1 MAALRGYSSTLHVA
15 VEFQL
20 PPNSV
25 QKVAINY
32 MYRQRIGL
40 RAEYRDQ
47 EGERV
52 KASPSLADKFQTL
65 KSLTVSLGY
74 FNPKGFAPNSQLK
87 YKVNLGGAKSVFR
100 FRCPNDE
107 CIRGDFD
114 LSKELASA
122 VAKKRTTV
130 SGELSC
136 QGWQNKA
143 MVDTVHCHNILR
155 YELKLAY

>member
-1 MAALRGYSSTLHVA
+1 
-15 VEFQL
+15 
-20 PPNSV
+20 
-25 QKVAINY
+25 

-52 KASPSLADKFQTL
+52 KASPSLADKFRKL
-65 KSLTVSLGY
+65 KSLIVKLGY
-74 FNPKGFAPNSQLK
+74 YNPKGLAPNSQLN
-87 YKVNLGGAKSVFR
+87 YVVNLENAKSVFR
-100 FRCPNDE
+100 FRCPNEE

-114 LSKELASA
+114 LTKELASA

-130 SGELSC
+130 TGELSC

-143 MVDTVHCHNILR
+143 AIDTVHCHNILR
-155 YELKLAY
+155 YKLKLAY

>member
-1 MAALRGYSSTLHVA
+1 
-15 VEFQL
+15 
-20 PPNSV
+20 
-25 QKVAINY
+25 

-40 RAEYRDQ
+40 RAEYRNQ

-52 KASPSLADKFQTL
+52 KASPSLADKFQKL
-65 KSLTVSLGY
+65 KSLTVNLGY
-74 FNPKGFAPNSQLK
+74 FNPKGVAQNGQLK
-87 YKVNLGGAKSVFR
+87 YAVNLEHAKSVFR

-114 LSKELASA
+114 LTEELASA

-143 MVDTVHCHNILR
+143 TVDTVHCHNVLR
-155 YELKLAY
+155 YVLKLAY

>member
-1 MAALRGYSSTLHVA
+1 
-15 VEFQL
+15 
-20 PPNSV
+20 
-25 QKVAINY
+25 

-40 RAEYRDQ
+40 RAEYRHQ

-52 KASPSLADKFQTL
+52 KASPSLADKFRKL
-65 KSLTVSLGY
+65 KSLIVNLGY
-74 FNPKGFAPNSQLK
+74 YDPKGLTPNSQVN
-87 YKVNLGGAKSVFR
+87 YVVNLDNAKSVFR
-100 FRCPNDE
+100 FRCPNEE

-114 LSKELASA
+114 LTKELASA

-143 MVDTVHCHNILR
+143 KIDTVHCHNVLR

>member
-1 MAALRGYSSTLHVA
+1 
-15 VEFQL
+15 
-20 PPNSV
+20 
-25 QKVAINY
+25 

-52 KASPSLADKFQTL
+52 KASPSLADKFRKL
-65 KSLTVSLGY
+65 KSLIVNLGY
-74 FNPKGFAPNSQLK
+74 YNPKGLAPNSQLN
-87 YKVNLGGAKSVFR
+87 YVVNLENAKSVFR
-100 FRCPNDE
+100 FRCPNEE

-114 LSKELASA
+114 LTKELASA

-130 SGELSC
+130 TGEMSC

-143 MVDTVHCHNILR
+143 AIDTVHCHNILR